1 LGTDPFPSGGPWE
14 ARPPARWPDPPR
26 LLSVSSLA
34 QLESCPRRW
43 ALEHADYED
52 RGLGRGFPRRPSA
65 AVLGGRA
72 AHRALE
78 RIALAASDADAAR
91 VGALVS
97 ALRSLGGIT
106 AVIADCVRDELARE
120 SANPRAAPRLEAL
133 DAGLRQRTDDLRLL
147 VQQALRL
154 QAQAPDPA
162 MQGPEPR
169 RPRDR
174 GALGYGYHPEVELRP
189 PSMGWVGYADA
200 IRLGPDVCEIVD
212 YKTGAPSPTHEVQ
225 LRVYALLWAR
235 DPVVN
240 PSRRL
245 ADSLLLVYP
254 SGGHPVRAPGPAE
267 LDDIAADLETR
278 GSRALKGL
286 DRDPPEARVEAVGCR
301 FCDVKALCSDNW
313 LPAWQHRLAVEVP
326 PEHRSLQGIIERDLS
341 LSAASLAVQADPYLA
356 PGTRAVLSHG
366 GRLWGRA
373 GETLRLLDVGV
384 AAAPDM
390 DPLVT
395 FGPQSEAFL
404 VPAGC

>member
-1 LGTDPFPSGGPWE
+1 M
-14 ARPPARWPDPPR
+14 RWPDPPR

-43 ALEHADYED
+43 SLEHADYED

-72 AHRALE
+72 AHCALE
-78 RIALAASDADAAR
+78 RIARAAGDAGAAR
-91 VGALVS
+91 ATALVDV
-97 ALRSLGGIT
+97 LRSLGGIT
-106 AVIADCVRDELARE
+106 AVIAGCVRDELARE

-154 QAQAPDPA
+154 QAQAPEPET
-162 MQGPEPR
+162 QGSELGAAPH
-169 RPRDR
+169 DR

-189 PSMGWVGYADA
+189 PSMDWVGYADA

-212 YKTGAPSPTHEVQ
+212 YKTGAPSDEHEAQ
-225 LRVYALLWAR
+225 LRAYALLWAR

-240 PSRRL
+240 PSGRL
-245 ADSLLLVYP
+245 ADSLVLAYP
-254 SGGHPVRAPGPAE
+254 NGAHSVRAPGPAE
-267 LDDIAADLETR
+267 LGEIAADLEIR
-278 GSRALKGL
+278 GLRALGGL

-301 FCDVKALCSDNW
+301 FCDVKALCSDYW
-313 LPAWQHRLAVEVP
+313 LPAGQRQLAIEVP
-326 PEHRSLQGIIERDLS
+326 PEHRSLQGVIERDLS
-341 LSAASLAVQADPYLA
+341 PSAASLAVQADPYLA

-366 GRLWGRA
+366 GRLSGRA
-373 GETLRLLDVGV
+373 GEQLRLLDVRV
-384 AAAPDM
+384 AAEPDLDM
-390 DPLVT
+390 PVVT

-404 VPAGC
+404 VP